1 VSALDVAPIV
11 AMPDLDAAR
20 ALLQQMIL
28 VRRFEERC
36 VALYGKG
43 SIRGFLHLCDGQ
55 EAIAV
60 GVTRC
65 LRDDDA
71 VVATYREHGQ
81 AIARG
86 IPPRAVMAELF
97 GKREGCSGGRGGSM
111 HLFDVARRFYGGNA
125 IVGGGLPLGAGLA
138 LADKQQRRPR
148 VTACFFGE
156 GAVDEG
162 VFHETMNL
170 ASLWKLPVLFVCE
183 NNLYSMGTSFSNAE
197 ADTDLVEKARSYRM
211 RAERVDGM
219 DVVAVIDAVRS
230 AVDVVRAGVPFFL
243 ELTTYRFRAHS
254 MFDAQLYR
262 ERAEVERWR
271 ARDPLRVLRARFPAI
286 TDEDEKMMETTAE
299 HMVDEAVAFAE
310 QGTFEDPATL
320 LKDIVGPAPVPPA
333 RSAAPGVAS
342 ESSSSTMTSSAML
355 TTTTTYRG
363 CIAAA
368 LRDTLNDEPRAFL
381 LGEDIGAY
389 GGCYAVTKGFLH
401 EFGAER
407 VRDTPLSEAAFVG
420 AGIGAAVGG
429 ARPIVEVMTGNF
441 SLLALDQL
449 LHNAATLRHMSG
461 GQVRVPVVLRLAT
474 GAGRQLAAQHSH
486 SFEGWYA
493 HIPGLRI
500 LAPATLD
507 DARGMLATAMQSE
520 DPVLI
525 FEHVGLYNVEGTVDA
540 DSHAVDVTRAA
551 LRRPGDDVVIVT
563 YGGSLPRCLEAAD
576 ELARS
581 GIAAAVLDLRVLRPL
596 DDDAI
601 VAAVKRT
608 HRVVIVDEGWRSGGL
623 SAEIVARINELCFD
637 ELDAPPARVCT
648 AEVPIPY
655 PRVLEEAALPSV
667 ARIVATV
674 RSVVG
679 HG

>member
-1 VSALDVAPIV
+1 MNALDVEPRAPAPLV
-11 AMPDLDAAR
+11 DTAR
-20 ALLQQMIL
+20 AWLREMVL

-36 VALYGKG
+36 VELYGKG

-60 GVTRC
+60 GVARC

-71 VVATYREHGQ
+71 IVATYREHGH

-86 IPPRAVMAELF
+86 IAPRAVMAELF

-111 HLFDVARRFYGGNA
+111 HLFDVGRRFYGGNA
-125 IVGGGLPLGAGLA
+125 IVGGGLPLAAGLA
-138 LADKQQRRPR
+138 LADRQLHRAR

-183 NNLYSMGTSFSNAE
+183 NNLYSMGTSFALAE
-197 ADTDLVEKARSYRM
+197 ADTDLIEKARSYRM

-219 DVVAVIDAVRS
+219 DVVAVVDAVRA

-243 ELTTYRFRAHS
+243 EMTTYRFRAHS

-262 ERAEVERWR
+262 DRAEVERWR
-271 ARDPLRVLRARFPAI
+271 GRDPLRVLRAHFTAI
-286 TDEDEKMMETTAE
+286 TDEDEAQMALNADQI
-299 HMVDEAVAFAE
+299 VDDAVAFAE
-310 QGTFEDPATL
+310 HGTLEDPSTL
-320 LKDIVGPAPVPPA
+320 LRDVIGPAPEPPTKHTSTSGPAA
-333 RSAAPGVAS
+333 RRAVTTSTTNTSA
-342 ESSSSTMTSSAML
+342 
-355 TTTTTYRG
+355 TTYRA
-363 CIAAA
+363 CVAAG
-368 LRDTLNDEPRAFL
+368 LRDALNDDPGAFL

-389 GGCYAVTKGFLH
+389 GGCYAVTKGFLK

-407 VRDTPLSEAAFVG
+407 VRDTPLSEFAFVG

-449 LHNAATLRHMSG
+449 LHNAATLRHMSD

-500 LAPATLD
+500 LAPATLE
-507 DARGMLATAMQSE
+507 DARGMLATAMRSE

-525 FEHVGLYNVEGTVDA
+525 FEHVGLYNREGVVD
-540 DSHAVDVTRAA
+540 DDVRAVDVTRAA

-581 GIAAAVLDLRVLRPL
+581 GIDAAVLDLRVLRPL
-596 DDDAI
+596 DDEAI
-601 VAAVKRT
+601 VAAVKHT
-608 HRVVIVDEGWRSGGL
+608 HRVVVVDEGWRSGGL
-623 SAEIVARINELCFD
+623 SAEIVARVNELCFD

-648 AEVPIPY
+648 AEVPVPY
-655 PRVLEEAALPSV
+655 ARQLEDAALPSV
-667 ARIVATV
+667 ARIVATT
-674 RSVVG
+674 RAVVG